1 MIREYIKNT
10 SSLPNVIIGPV
21 IWGGHVSDQTP
32 LLHFIHT
39 PIAPYASISQIPP
52 TLFIYPCLGFPLA
65 LDPSRRRWMECATG
79 DPRGKRPKGDKYADI
94 EECIFISHLV
104 VVSLVFFFFFATGLE
119 PFLTPNHIFRLGGRV
134 ILLLN
139 IYFNLGRTTLNFN
152 FLSQNLL

>member
-104 VVSLVFFFFFATGLE
+104 VVSLVFFFFFCNRTGALPDAKPHFSTGGSGDS
-119 PFLTPNHIFRLGGRV
+119 PFEYIFQFRAH
-134 ILLLN
+134 
-139 IYFNLGRTTLNFN
+139 YA
-152 FLSQNLL
+152 